1 MSINAILY
9 TSTGCQYCAKIKQF
23 LTERGIG
30 YEERDI
36 LVKESWLDELAKYG
50 IFGVPALFLNDEPIV
65 GYRPNKMAAVI
76 DKLKAEEAAANPDA
90 AAASAEAPAP
100 VAGEQPSAENEI
112 FVKEVDTERLWD
124 VVVIGAGPAGASAAL
139 YAARAGH
146 GVLVLDKAPNTGSL
160 AIAREVENYPGVQGV
175 TGAELLTTMQGHA
188 KAQGAV
194 FLQAQ
199 VLKARLTGAE
209 KLIETSLGTIKTR
222 SVIVAAGARSRK
234 GKIAGE
240 TELEGR
246 GVSYCAVC
254 DGAFTK
260 GREVVVYGDNAE
272 ALEEVALLASFAA
285 KIKLLFPGEKL
296 IGAEEGDL
304 AGLPESVTLYPKHK
318 VKAVIATP
326 EGGLG
331 SIKVQ
336 TPAGAEEEWE
346 VGALFLYMG
355 GGAPGTSFLGDEV
368 PLDAEGYLVVDE
380 AMATPVEGV
389 FAAGDVRKTVVKQ
402 AVLAAA
408 DGALAAINAD
418 RYLRGRKK
426 LTAHY

>member
-1 MSINAILY
+1 MIKATLY
-9 TSTGCQYCAKIKQF
+9 TSTGCEYCAKIKQF
-23 LTERGIG
+23 LKDRGVG

-36 LVKESWLDELAKYG
+36 LVEPAWLDELAKYG
-50 IFGVPALFLNDEPIV
+50 IFGVPALFLNDEAIV
-65 GYRPNKMAAVI
+65 GYRPNKMAAVL
-76 DKLKAEEAAANPDA
+76 DKLKAEAGDVQEPAPA
-90 AAASAEAPAP
+90 AAAPAEAPA
-100 VAGEQPSAENEI
+100 AADEI
-112 FVKEVDTERLWD
+112 FVKEADTERTWD

-146 GVLVLDKAPNTGSL
+146 SVLVLDKAPATGSL

-175 TGAELLTTMQGHA
+175 TGAELLKTMQGHA
-188 KAQGAV
+188 KAQGAT

-199 VLKARLTGAE
+199 VLKAHLTGAI
-209 KLIETSLGTIKTR
+209 KVIETGAGTFKTR
-222 SVIVAAGARSRK
+222 AVVVAAGARSRK
-234 GKIAGE
+234 GKIPGE
-240 TELEGR
+240 VDLEGR

-254 DGAFTK
+254 DGAFTRGK
-260 GREVVVYGDNAE
+260 EVVVYGDNAE
-272 ALEEVALLASFAA
+272 ALEEVAMLAGFAA
-285 KIKLLFPGEKL
+285 KIRLLFPGEKL
-296 IGAEEGDL
+296 IGAEGSEL
-304 AGLPESVTLYPKHK
+304 ANLPESVVLYPRHK
-318 VKAVIATP
+318 LKEILAT
-326 EGGLG
+326 ENGGLG
-331 SIKVQ
+331 GIKVL
-336 TPAGAEEEWE
+336 TPNGEEQWE

-418 RYLRGRKK
+418 RFLRGRKK
-426 LTAHY
+426 LSAQY